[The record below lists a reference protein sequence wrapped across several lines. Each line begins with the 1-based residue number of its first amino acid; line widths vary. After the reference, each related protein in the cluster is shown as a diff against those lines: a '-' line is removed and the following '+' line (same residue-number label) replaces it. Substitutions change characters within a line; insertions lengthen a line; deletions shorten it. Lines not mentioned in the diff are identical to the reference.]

1 MIDYWNLMDMF
12 RPLVNKAIGF
22 VMGDMMRDLD
32 QLDSMESPRVLKTH
46 LPLYLLNP
54 TILNT
59 SKESAGTQIQTC
71 FFLIHH
77 LFPSLQK

>member
-1 MIDYWNLMDMF
+1 MIGKILEMIDYWNLMDFF
-12 RPLVNKAIGF
+12 RPLFKKAMCF

-32 QLDSMESPRVLKTH
+32 QLDQMESPRVLKTH

-59 SKESAGTQIQTC
+59 SKVSYVTQPVIGTP
-71 FFLIHH
+71 FFL
-77 LFPSLQK
+77 

>member
-46 LPLYLLNP
+46 LPLFLLNP

-59 SKESAGTQIQTC
+59 SKESDGTQ
-71 FFLIHH
+71 FHAS
-77 LFPSLQK
+77 LF